1 MKNKNIVTY
10 MLNGGLFQQEPGHR
24 IMIEPKYY
32 IMQKYRFYKF
42 AIAVKIAYICWF
54 TLRQNLDFRQK
65 NVL

>member
-42 AIAVKIAYICWF
+42 AIAVKIAYIC
-54 TLRQNLDFRQK
+54 
-65 NVL
+65 